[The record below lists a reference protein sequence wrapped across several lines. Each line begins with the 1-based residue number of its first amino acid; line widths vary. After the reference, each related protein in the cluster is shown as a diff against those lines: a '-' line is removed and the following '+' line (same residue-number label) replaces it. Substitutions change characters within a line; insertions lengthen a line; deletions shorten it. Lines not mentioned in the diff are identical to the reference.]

1 MAIRLQPPGVL
12 LSGPTGTGK
21 TSAIA
26 TMVKAG
32 IETFVVVTEPDG
44 AASLIDACDRIG
56 ANIDLLHWREALP
69 GSAGWSEVED
79 MVSKI
84 NSMNQQQLADQ
95 KDMGKSGFRDPAMRF
110 LKSFQNFECD
120 RTGDFYGSP
129 TTWDASRCLA
139 VDSLTGWCLIGWGA
153 TVGYKPTANP
163 GEWGIAQ
170 NFVYN
175 MLVKINC
182 DRRCFFILTSHI
194 EKEMDELQ
202 GIKKLMVSAIGAKL
216 APKIPPFF
224 SEVIKCERLQNNEY
238 NWSTFDTGMDLKHR
252 ALPNS
257 NRIKPDFQQIVDAY
271 HRRLRLAGGAQT
283 PSPQQPAPTAQQAP
297 PIIPAGPLGPNSVKT

>member
-1 MAIRLQPPGVL
+1 MAIRLQAPGTL
-12 LSGPTGTGK
+12 LVGPTGTGK

-26 TMVKAG
+26 TMVRAG

-56 ANIDLLHWREALP
+56 ANIDLLHWRESLP

-79 MVSKI
+79 MVTKV

-95 KDMGKSGFRDPAMRF
+95 KDMGKSGFKAPAMRF
-110 LKSFQNFECD
+110 LQSFQNFQCD

-129 TTWDASRCLA
+129 TTWDATRCLA
-139 VDSLTGWCLIGWGA
+139 VDSLTGWCLIAWGA

-175 MLVKINC
+175 MLTKINC
-182 DRRCFFILTSHI
+182 DRQCFFILTAHI

-224 SEVIKCERLQNNEY
+224 SEVVKCERLQDQSY
-238 NWSTFDTGMDLKHR
+238 NWSTFDNGMDLKHR

-257 NRIKPDFQQIVDAY
+257 NKIKPDFSQIVDAY
-271 HRRLRLAGGAQT
+271 KRRLKLASGASAT
-283 PSPQQPAPTAQQAP
+283 PPQQPAPP
-297 PIIPAGPLGPNSVKT
+297 PPPKVVVPVAPLGPNAVKQ